1 METYIAHG
9 ESAQIFF
16 IRKTQLEVGYPMR
29 FANSMIN
36 DFESKEHDPVM
47 SNYLFNDFESK
58 PIVLIVVPLCKEVKK
73 VSREL

>member
-1 METYIAHG
+1 METFIAHG

-36 DFESKEHDPVM
+36 DFESKEHDPVIP
-47 SNYLFNDFESK
+47 NCLFNNSESK
-58 PIVLIVVPLCKEVKK
+58 PIVLIVVSLCKEVEK